1 MDIPHYPRHVI
12 HIRMDHLDWALT
24 RSFLAVA
31 ETGSLTGAARR
42 LGLSQPTLSRH
53 ITELESALG
62 PLFHRQP
69 RGLAPNEAALALS
82 AAILRISNPAS
93 AGVRASK
100 IFFSK
105 SGIGMSPLLILSEV
119 ALPQRLLHM
128 VRAASWVMKALGVP
142 RWLSQ

>member
-1 MDIPHYPRHVI
+1 M
-12 HIRMDHLDWALT
+12 
-24 RSFLAVA
+24 AVRA
-31 ETGSLTGAARR
+31 TAARIRKNDMLRKR
-42 LGLSQPTLSRH
+42 LAISTGD
-53 ITELESALG
+53 
-62 PLFHRQP
+62 
-69 RGLAPNEAALALS
+69 EAALALS